1 MNVTFPRLAAI
12 FTLIATLAVTAC
24 ATRPVTAPAHPPVL
38 LISIDAFRPDYLDRG
53 LTPNLVAMA
62 KDGARAP
69 YMLPSFPSLTFP
81 NHYTL
86 VTGRV
91 PDHHGIVNNTMS
103 DPALGSFSLGNRAAT
118 SDGRWWADA
127 EPIWVTAQKQGL
139 RTATMFWPGTE
150 AAIHGVRPD
159 HWIPFDDSLTSRA
172 RVDKLLSWID
182 EAGPKPVF
190 DTLYFDTVDHA
201 GHEFGPDSPE
211 VNAALREVDDAL
223 GYLTAQLRQRG
234 LYDRMNLIVLSD
246 HGMADVPRGNI
257 VFADQETDLDALDAV
272 SFGVM
277 ATFNPKPDRDSTAA
291 VARLLGPHEH
301 MHCYRKEDLPARLNY
316 GTHRRVP
323 ALLCLADT
331 GWAITSHEQLAKRN
345 GPMSRG
351 EHGYDN
357 LDPTMRALFVARG
370 PSIGH
375 GVTIAPF
382 PNVDVYPLLAHL
394 IGIEPLP
401 NDGHLKDV
409 EGVLATPAH

>member
-1 MNVTFPRLAAI
+1 MNVTFSRLAAI

-38 LISIDAFRPDYLDRG
+38 LVSIDAFRPDYLDRG
-53 LTPNLVAMA
+53 LTPNLIAMA

-103 DPALGSFSLGNRAAT
+103 DPALGSFSLANRVAT

-139 RTATMFWPGTE
+139 HTATMFWPGTE

-190 DTLYFDTVDHA
+190 DTLYFDAVDHA

-223 GYLTAQLRQRG
+223 GYLIAQLRQRG

-277 ATFNPKPDRDSTAA
+277 ATFNPKPDRDSSAA

-301 MHCYRKEDLPARLNY
+301 MRCYRKEDLPARLNY

-357 LDPTMRALFVARG
+357 LDPTMRALFVAHG